1 MAEAQ
6 ISLENIVENIKKVA
20 SDLLP
25 SITKDKDG
33 PKTRKGKDATEVD
46 PLVTVLGALRKCIE
60 DLAHFVQK
68 DQNNKTKQ
76 ENTIREHEDEIDH
89 LKQKNLKGN
98 IIITS
103 KTQYGDCFVKTEGQ
117 LRNENKSLATHV
129 VELVKLKY
137 NQEITVEDIASCFHL
152 KKGGIL
158 VKFWRKEK
166 GSQFHTLSS
175 KIKSSQGARINL
187 YMNFMLTPK
196 RGELLFQ
203 IRTLKREGR
212 ISKFYSDEDGYISI
226 KLRNGDNI
234 TRVTDIF
241 TEGTKKL
248 KTWTIG
254 ELAAAC

>member
-6 ISLENIVENIKKVA
+6 ISLEDIVENIKKVA
-20 SDLLP
+20 SELLP
-25 SITKDKDG
+25 STTKDKDG
-33 PKTRKGKDATEVD
+33 PKTRKGKEAAELD
-46 PLVTVLGALRKCIE
+46 PLTVLGALRKCIE

-117 LRNENKSLATHV
+117 LKNENKSLATHV

-158 VKFWRKEK
+158 VKFWKKGK

-175 KIKSSQGARINL
+175 KIKSSQGANINL

-203 IRTLKREGR
+203 IRTLKREGK
-212 ISKFYSDEDGYISI
+212 ISKFYSDEEGNISI
-226 KLRNGDNI
+226 KLKRGDNI

-241 TEGTKKL
+241 NEGTKKL

>member
-1 MAEAQ
+1 MTEAQ
-6 ISLENIVENIKKVA
+6 ISLESIVENIKKVA

-25 SITKDKDG
+25 STTKDG
-33 PKTRKGKDATEVD
+33 SKTRKGKDAPEID
-46 PLVTVLGALRKCIE
+46 PLAVLGSLRKCIE

-117 LRNENKSLATHV
+117 LKNENKSLA

-137 NQEITVEDIASCFHL
+137 NQEITEEDIASCFHL

-158 VKFWRKEK
+158 VKFWKKGK

-175 KIKSSQGARINL
+175 KIKSSQGTNINL

-203 IRTLKREGR
+203 IRTLKREGK
-212 ISKFYSDEDGYISI
+212 ISKFYSDEEGNISI
-226 KLRNGDNI
+226 KLKRGDNI

-241 TEGTKKL
+241 NEGTKKL

>member
-103 KTQYGDCFVKTEGQ
+103 KTQYGDCFVKTE
-117 LRNENKSLATHV
+117 
-129 VELVKLKY
+129 
-137 NQEITVEDIASCFHL
+137 C
-152 KKGGIL
+152 
-158 VKFWRKEK
+158 
-166 GSQFHTLSS
+166 
-175 KIKSSQGARINL
+175 
-187 YMNFMLTPK
+187 
-196 RGELLFQ
+196 
-203 IRTLKREGR
+203 
-212 ISKFYSDEDGYISI
+212 
-226 KLRNGDNI
+226 
-234 TRVTDIF
+234 
-241 TEGTKKL
+241 
-248 KTWTIG
+248 
-254 ELAAAC
+254 